1 MDHETIYIILIIVL
15 VFTAS
20 PQQFRRKWKC
30 GYPLIT
36 GIEIAMNNEMDFL
49 QLSRYSLDVFKDKL
63 VKPAKFILSQP
74 KYLIEKW
81 LNDEDVHWILPK
93 NGRKPIL
100 SVEDR
105 ILRTLMFS
113 GNKKTKL
120 LEMIFGQKKSTIYDD
135 AWWVVRVLAKIF
147 GPSFNLPLKSSEE
160 YRARVGLGVLGQAFQ
175 NGVYIM
181 DGHKV

>member
-1 MDHETIYIILIIVL
+1 MDHETIYVILIIVL
-15 VFTAS
+15 VFTFS

-30 GYPLIT
+30 GYPLIS
-36 GIEIAMNNEMDFL
+36 GIEIAMNNEMDFI
-49 QLSRYSLDVFKDKL
+49 QLSRYSLDVFKNKI

-74 KYLIEKW
+74 KYLIQKW
-81 LNDEDVHWILPK
+81 LNDEDVHWTSPK

-105 ILRTLMFS
+105 IFRTLMFS
-113 GNKKTKL
+113 GNNKIKL
-120 LEMIFGQKKSTIYDD
+120 LEMFFGQKKTAIYDD

-147 GPSFNLPLKSSEE
+147 GPTFNLPLKSSRE
-160 YRARVGLGVLGQAFQ
+160 YSQRVGLGVFGEAFRT
-175 NGVYIM
+175 GVYIM